1 MPTVTAP
8 PTPERTRAT
17 PLPPA
22 ERRAAIVLAVGPLVV
37 EHGAAVT
44 TKQIAQR
51 AGVSEGTI
59 FNVFADKDEL
69 IEAVIE
75 AALDP
80 EPLEQRLAAIDP
92 NQPFETRLVAATEL
106 VQRHVMHIW
115 RLLAALGPRTHRGP
129 HQLPQSPG
137 LTAIFAAEPERVR
150 VEPVVAA
157 RRLRAMTVT
166 LTHPFMTSDPATP
179 EEIVDAFLHG
189 VATPSEAS

>member
-1 MPTVTAP
+1 MSAIASPAT
-8 PTPERTRAT
+8 ERTRAT

-22 ERRAAIVLAVGPLVV
+22 ERRAAIVAAVGPLVL

-59 FNVFADKDEL
+59 FNVFADKDDL

-80 EPLEQRLAAIDP
+80 QPLEDTLAAIDP
-92 NQPFETRLVAATEL
+92 TLPFEARLVVATEE
-106 VQRHVMHIW
+106 VQLRMMHIW
-115 RLLAALGPRTHRGP
+115 RLIAALGPRSHRRP

-137 LTAIFAAEPERVR
+137 L
-150 VEPVVAA
+150 
-157 RRLRAMTVT
+157 
-166 LTHPFMTSDPATP
+166 
-179 EEIVDAFLHG
+179 
-189 VATPSEAS
+189 